1 MKRLMVL
8 SILIIVILLSFN
20 SIGCQQKT
28 ESDTAPSP
36 TTTPTPVPTPTPTT
50 PTPSSEPTPAPTET
64 GSTCDQKLLSYN
76 IPLSF
81 RKSGELITRA
91 PYEPPNIEDASS
103 EPQLWCFYHTP
114 EALPTM
120 RNYFKREMPKNGW
133 GDGEWFDEVESSLSY
148 WTSNDGAD
156 GAVVWM
162 IPEEP
167 GTFLA
172 LARSTNQ

>member
-8 SILIIVILLSFN
+8 SIFIIVILLSFN

-36 TTTPTPVPTPTPTT
+36 TPPTPTPT
-50 PTPSSEPTPAPTET
+50 SEPTPAPTVT

-81 RKSGELITRA
+81 RKSGELIAQA
-91 PYEPPNIEDASS
+91 PYEPPNIEDTSS

-120 RNYFKREMPKNGW
+120 RNYFNNQGLGNGW
-133 GDGEWFDEVESSLSY
+133 SKVKGEGFDEVEESLSY
-148 WTSNDGAD
+148 WTRDANPDGAM
-156 GAVVWM
+156 VWM
-162 IPEEP
+162 KPKEP
-167 GTFLA
+167 GTFIA
-172 LARSTNQ
+172 IAIYTKQ